1 MTTIVSMKSNSG
13 NKNCSIGM
21 KNKIKYNNDGAIALT
36 CKNKDERKHH
46 IDTMSPTNKTN
57 TYKQVKN
64 KHNKTTLQSNKRKQ
78 QFHRQAKQ
86 TNKMCITMLTYN
98 NQTSHKIYVANFGT
112 FMK

>member
-1 MTTIVSMKSNSG
+1 MKKNLLETMMKMLKEKFDVKRETQVQWRQWSCQKKTKKRITMMTTIVSMKSNSG

-57 TYKQVKN
+57 TYK
-64 KHNKTTLQSNKRKQ
+64 
-78 QFHRQAKQ
+78 
-86 TNKMCITMLTYN
+86 
-98 NQTSHKIYVANFGT
+98 
-112 FMK
+112 

>member
-46 IDTMSPTNKTN
+46 IDTMSPTNKL
-57 TYKQVKN
+57 YKATKGN
-64 KHNKTTLQSNKRKQ
+64 NSSI
-78 QFHRQAKQ
+78 AKQ
-86 TNKMCITMLTYN
+86 NKQIKCALLC
-98 NQTSHKIYVANFGT
+98 
-112 FMK
+112 